1 MTWVFVG
8 GEGCESKG
16 GARGGRLVTFLDG
29 GFRSGNSPPKD
40 VQDIQV
46 LEDDFSYN
54 LPKIYDKKQ
63 SADCYPEV
71 LLQSLFFL
79 VFSGVSAVA
88 SR

>member
-1 MTWVFVG
+1 MVVSDQG
-8 GEGCESKG
+8 IP
-16 GARGGRLVTFLDG
+16 
-29 GFRSGNSPPKD
+29 PPKD